1 MMRKVTSKNIATL
14 PQVKREV
21 WEIGRRALDVAVS
34 ELQQQGARPEI
45 LLAVQP
51 QQAEAVVLFDF
62 VPSSAPP
69 TVLADF
75 ALRAMA
81 APLLGTPR
89 RPQALR
95 VASQTDAEILAET
108 LSGIGVW
115 LDVSSALPSLD
126 AVHRQMGSML
136 GGLVGDYRAQAA
148 QAGDVLSED
157 GLREFFRVA
166 RRFYGEELWLDFG
179 DEALFEIERQA
190 SDGASKTCYG
200 ILMGN
205 AGEEFGLVLYDTLQD
220 LRQFYE
226 LTEEHAD
233 RLMQFP
239 EEAGAARMDAKQRR
253 EESEVTSELLS
264 VPSLA
269 LTYTRQQ
276 DVPPT
281 LVEEARGL
289 KLPFARKTAF
299 PLVMRTGQGRLQ
311 VGAAHDLRQMYTA
324 LKAILDWD
332 RRIWDMG
339 VGNEADVTLTSHL
352 PAVANFLPETTVRTT
367 LRRNPCVPEDVE
379 PTFPEALDHDFLALL
394 QPQPTRTPP
403 AKPKSTKKKLA
414 ARPTAAATS
423 RKYTLRVYLTGG
435 PLTEAY
441 EGQEISRTIQIL
453 GQQTLHDLHRA
464 IFQAF
469 DRFEEHLYEFNLG
482 KGPADR
488 TRLYEYGEYED
499 GGTGGGN
506 NPETTTLDALRLR
519 VGRRFGYTF
528 DMGDNWEHV
537 IEVTARDEGPVKG
550 KFPRITGRVGASPPQ
565 YPDGDEDE

>member
-1 MMRKVTSKNIATL
+1 MARKVTTKNIAAL

-21 WEIGRRALDVAVS
+21 WEIGRRALDVAVT
-34 ELQQQGARPEI
+34 ELQQQGERPEI

-51 QQAEAVVLFDF
+51 QQGEAVVLFDF

-148 QAGDVLSED
+148 QSGESLSEE

-166 RRFYGEELWLDFG
+166 KQFYGEELWLGFG
-179 DEALFEIERQA
+179 DDCLFEIEYQA
-190 SDGASKTCYG
+190 SEGSSKTCYG

-205 AGEEFGLVLYDTLQD
+205 SGEEFGLVLYDALQD
-220 LRQFYE
+220 LRQFYA

-233 RLMQFP
+233 RLMTLPQ
-239 EEAGAARMDAKQRR
+239 ETSEARVSAKQRR
-253 EESEVTSELLS
+253 EESELTAELLS

-289 KLPFARKTAF
+289 KLPLAKKSAF

-311 VGAAHDLRQMYTA
+311 VGSPHDLRQMYMA

-332 RRIWDMG
+332 RQIWEMG
-339 VGNEADVTLTSHL
+339 VRNE
-352 PAVANFLPETTVRTT
+352 
-367 LRRNPCVPEDVE
+367 
-379 PTFPEALDHDFLALL
+379 
-394 QPQPTRTPP
+394 
-403 AKPKSTKKKLA
+403 
-414 ARPTAAATS
+414 
-423 RKYTLRVYLTGG
+423 
-435 PLTEAY
+435 
-441 EGQEISRTIQIL
+441 
-453 GQQTLHDLHRA
+453 
-464 IFQAF
+464 
-469 DRFEEHLYEFNLG
+469 
-482 KGPADR
+482 
-488 TRLYEYGEYED
+488 
-499 GGTGGGN
+499 
-506 NPETTTLDALRLR
+506 
-519 VGRRFGYTF
+519 
-528 DMGDNWEHV
+528 
-537 IEVTARDEGPVKG
+537 
-550 KFPRITGRVGASPPQ
+550 
-565 YPDGDEDE
+565 